1 MQVFLAENAG
11 FCWGVKRVVNLTNE
25 IIDKGQKTIFTYG
38 PLIHNQSVIERLT
51 KKGVC
56 VLPEN
61 FSDKIDDNA
70 VVIIRAHGIPPEEKE
85 KLRKT
90 DVKIVDG
97 TCPHVVKIQKEVKKA
112 YESNRAVI
120 ILGDKGHA
128 EVVGLMGFCPENCFV
143 VSNETDLKKIHS
155 TLPVTVVAQ
164 STLDEETYDKIS
176 KLIKNKFKEEKII
189 DTRCDATTRRQED
202 AINLCKKVD
211 MVIVIGGRNS
221 ANTNRLAKICN
232 DENVITLHIETAKE
246 LESVDFTGIEKI
258 GITAGASTP
267 DWIIEEV
274 VETVKQNNKTQKGNC
289 KSIL

>member
-11 FCWGVKRVVNLTNE
+11 FCWGVKRVVKLTNE
-25 IIDKGQKTIFTYG
+25 IIDKGEKPIFTHG

-51 KKGVC
+51 EKGVR

-61 FSDKIDDNA
+61 FADEIDGNA
-70 VVIIRAHGIPPEEKE
+70 VIIIRAHGIPPEEKE
-85 KLRKT
+85 KLMKT
-90 DVKIVDG
+90 EAKIVDG

-128 EVVGLMGFCPENCFV
+128 EVVGLMGFCSENCFV
-143 VSNETDLKKIHS
+143 VSNEEDLGKIHES
-155 TLPVTVVAQ
+155 LPVTVVVQ
-164 STLDEETYDKIS
+164 STLDEQTFDKFS
-176 KLIKNKFKEEKII
+176 QLIKNKFDEVKII

-211 MVIVIGGRNS
+211 MVIVIGGKNS

-232 DENVITLHIETAKE
+232 DENITTLHIETAKE
-246 LESVDFTGIEKI
+246 LETVDFSGVKKV

-274 VETVKQNNKTQKGNC
+274 VETVKPNNKT
-289 KSIL
+289 